1 VVLKSFA
8 ERRVVTAGEKKL
20 IMDPLSPLKDS
31 GTAVSK
37 YMKILKIFV
46 RAADLDPNL
55 FTGSGSE
62 IFTALLNPTPTS
74 YTCFC
79 MIFFS

>member
-1 VVLKSFA
+1 VAECLFFKIVFQKDYETTVVLKSLA

-37 YMKILKIFV
+37 
-46 RAADLDPNL
+46 
-55 FTGSGSE
+55 
-62 IFTALLNPTPTS
+62 
-74 YTCFC
+74 
-79 MIFFS
+79 